1 MDIFL
6 VDGTYELFR
15 YFFAFPSAHND
26 SGEEVAAT
34 RGVLGTIASM
44 LEDGARYIGVATDH
58 VIESFRN
65 ELWRGYK
72 TSKGVDPSLL
82 AQFPLVEEALEAMGI
97 KVWPMVELEADDALA
112 GAAASLARLKQVG
125 RIVICSPDKD
135 LAQCVRGNRVLQL
148 NRRTMEFRNEQ
159 DVRDRFGVDPGSIPD
174 YLALVGDSADGY
186 PGLAGWGEKSAGKV
200 VGHYRHLEKI
210 PMSATDWQVQ
220 IRSSKQLAS
229 TLRDQFKQ
237 ALLFRDLATLRTME
251 PDISSPEELRWRG
264 PTPSFGAMSRRI
276 GDAQLLNRINRVS
289 IASEAKTRRRS

>member
-15 YFFAFPSAHND
+15 YFFAFPSAHNIK
-26 SGEEVAAT
+26 GEEVAAT

-65 ELWRGYK
+65 DLWPGYK
-72 TSKGVDPSLL
+72 TGEGVDLSLL
-82 AQFPLVEEALEAMGI
+82 AQFPLVEEALGSMGV

-112 GAAASLARLKQVG
+112 GAAASLARLKQVS

-159 DVRDRFGVDPGSIPD
+159 DVRERFGVDPGSIPD
-174 YLALVGDSADGY
+174 YLGLVGDSADGY

-210 PMSATDWQVQ
+210 PLSATDWQVHV
-220 IRSSKQLAS
+220 RSSKQLAS
-229 TLRDQFKQ
+229 TLHDQFKQ
-237 ALLFRDLATLRTME
+237 ALLFRDLATLRTKE
-251 PDISSPEELRWRG
+251 PKISSPEDVYWGG
-264 PTPSFGAMSRRI
+264 PKPSFADLCRRLDAPQLFEKVTGLASVLKSRASRR
-276 GDAQLLNRINRVS
+276 S
-289 IASEAKTRRRS
+289 